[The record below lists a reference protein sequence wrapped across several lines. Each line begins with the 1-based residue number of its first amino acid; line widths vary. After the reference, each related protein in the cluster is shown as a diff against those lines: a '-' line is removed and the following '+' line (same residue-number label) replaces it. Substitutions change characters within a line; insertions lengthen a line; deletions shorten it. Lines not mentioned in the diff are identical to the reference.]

1 MHNRAA
7 AAEADGFS
15 RLAHRILVQEKVARL
30 QGVAT
35 ALGMSYANLYARV
48 TGRVT
53 FKPAEISRLI
63 RAVPDQRLCEF
74 LLRDS
79 DFVAVRRPAAGLPGH
94 TDVLHAATTLAEQA
108 LAIIAQTGA
117 ALAGGTTRPL
127 AQEQIQ
133 HHVAAAEHALC
144 TLRTG
149 LPLLKSAVLLG
160 AKPHRTGMP
169 ARTIAISPGDASP
182 PALQQV
188 AARAVAV

>member
-30 QGVAT
+30 HDVAT
-35 ALGMSYANLYARV
+35 ALEMSYANLYARV

-74 LLRDS
+74 LLHDS
-79 DFVAVRRPAAGLPGH
+79 DFVAVRRPAAGMVGR

-108 LAIIAQTGA
+108 LAIIAQAGD
-117 ALAGGTTRPL
+117 ALAGGTARPL

-133 HHVAAAEHALC
+133 RHVTAAENALC
-144 TLRTG
+144 ALRIG
-149 LPLLKSAVLLG
+149 LPLLMSAVLLG
-160 AKPHRTGMP
+160 AKPHRQGMP
-169 ARTIAISPGDASP
+169 AAAKIRAGDAFG
-182 PALQQV
+182 
-188 AARAVAV
+188 RA